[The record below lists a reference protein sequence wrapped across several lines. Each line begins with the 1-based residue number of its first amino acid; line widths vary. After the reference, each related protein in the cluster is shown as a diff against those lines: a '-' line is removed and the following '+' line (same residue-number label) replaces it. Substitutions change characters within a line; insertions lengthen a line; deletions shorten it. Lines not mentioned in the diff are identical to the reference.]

1 MTLDAARLTDLA
13 RQACADHV
21 DEEARRYGVLL
32 GLGRTPRDPQPWPAV
47 RAILGTWSNV
57 DRGDRPDW
65 SLDTDEDAELVYL
78 SVSRPAARGVVLL
91 YVDADELLPGDPDD
105 PTLGVIVT
113 PVTVAEAILRLERIA
128 EAVRPV
134 AALLPTELPA

>member
-1 MTLDAARLTDLA
+1 
-13 RQACADHV
+13 
-21 DEEARRYGVLL
+21 
-32 GLGRTPRDPQPWPAV
+32 V